1 MSTDDKIL
9 LDQDERRKY
18 EFRDEAKAIYQTE
31 KGLSEETVR
40 EISKIKGEPEF
51 MLKFRLDSL
60 KEFFN
65 HHQPTYGPDLNWIDF
80 QNYTY
85 YTRVSDKI
93 AQDWDEVP
101 DEVKNTFDKLGI
113 PEAEQKFHD
122 DGVGLRTE
130 VAQFRVEVSC
140 SPGS

>member
-51 MLKFRLDSL
+51 MLKFRLAS
-60 KEFFN
+60 
-65 HHQPTYGPDLNWIDF
+65 
-80 QNYTY
+80 
-85 YTRVSDKI
+85 
-93 AQDWDEVP
+93 
-101 DEVKNTFDKLGI
+101 
-113 PEAEQKFHD
+113 
-122 DGVGLRTE
+122 
-130 VAQFRVEVSC
+130 
-140 SPGS
+140 